1 MYLKEFRERIGL
13 SQKDL
18 AEKLELTQVTIARY
32 ETNKMSPTCKIIQK
46 YINKLNANP
55 TYLFTGIEP
64 ILFDKQTKINKEYL
78 VTIKEIE
85 LINLKKELCV

>member
-1 MYLKEFRERIGL
+1 MYLKEFREIIGL

-18 AEKLELTQVTIARY
+18 AEKLELSQVTIARY
-32 ETNKMSPTCKIIQK
+32 ETNKMNPTSKVIQK

-55 TYLFTGIEP
+55 IYLFTGIEP
-64 ILFDKQTKINKEYL
+64 IFFDVQNKINKEYL

-85 LINLKKELCV
+85 LMNLKDELRS